1 MVMDSRNAQ
10 IWHTVLHDGIPVMR
24 RKRFVFRH
32 LPSNPRCSLCFSP
45 FSGFGGSLVRR
56 LLHIERSNYNPTLCN
71 TCEDLVRNYPGG
83 AEVEMSM
90 MFADVRGSTTL
101 AEGMTPSEF
110 SRLMD
115 RYYTIATAAVEHTG
129 GLIEKFVGDNATVLF
144 PPGISGHDHARRAID
159 TARHILEHTGHGHA
173 EGPWLPVGAG
183 VHTGNAFVGSIGS
196 GGVSQL
202 TALGDAV
209 NAAARLAGK
218 AAAGEILISQE
229 TCEAAGLDTSGL
241 ERRELALKGK
251 AAPMTVYVMRVGA
264 A

>member
-1 MVMDSRNAQ
+1 MQTDDRNTQ
-10 IWHTVLHDGIPVMR
+10 LWHTVLHDGIPVMR
-24 RKRFVFRH
+24 RKRFVFRR
-32 LPSNPRCSLCFSP
+32 LPSNPRCVMCLSP
-45 FSGFGGSLVRR
+45 FSGFGGSLVRT
-56 LLHIERSNYNPTLCN
+56 LLRIERSNYNPTLCN
-71 TCEDLVRNYPGG
+71 TCEDMVRKYPGG

-90 MFADVRGSTTL
+90 LFADVRGSTTL

-115 RYYTIATAAVEHTG
+115 RYYTLSTSAVAETG

-144 PPGISGHDHARRAID
+144 PPGISGQDHARRAID
-159 TARHILEHTGHGHA
+159 TARRILEHTGHGQA

-218 AAAGEILISQE
+218 AAAGEILISQQ
-229 TCEAAGLDTSGL
+229 TCAAAGLDTAGM
-241 ERRELALKGK
+241 ERRDLELKGK
-251 AAPMTVYVMRVGA
+251 AVPMTVYVMKLGA